1 MFLSVNIPPTHWH
14 SYFSPLKDP
23 TEVGITGLLWLFLS
37 YGFALFQG
45 ANLIS
50 EGSDLLLLVP
60 SMAGLVGGVVLPLLG
75 AVPDGAMILFSGLGS
90 VEEAQETLS
99 VGVGALAGSTIM
111 LLTVPFFLSIMGG
124 RVNYSHDGK
133 PNYLGKPKLTPKLPL
148 TRDLTSTGVVLT
160 NHVNHGGIN
169 NLALLSDPRTRP
181 LLAWTHE

>member
-14 SYFSPLKDP
+14 SYYLPLKDP

-111 LLTVPFFLSIMGG
+111 LLTVPFFLSIMGDESTIVMMAN
-124 RVNYSHDGK
+124 RTTLES
-133 PNYLGKPKLTPKLPL
+133 PN
-148 TRDLTSTGVVLT
+148 
-160 NHVNHGGIN
+160 
-169 NLALLSDPRTRP
+169 
-181 LLAWTHE
+181 

>member
-1 MFLSVNIPPTHWH
+1 M
-14 SYFSPLKDP
+14 
-23 TEVGITGLLWLFLS
+23 
-37 YGFALFQG
+37 
-45 ANLIS
+45 IS

-124 RVNYSHDGK
+124 RVNYSHDGNRTTLES
-133 PNYLGKPKLTPKLPL
+133 PN
-148 TRDLTSTGVVLT
+148 
-160 NHVNHGGIN
+160 
-169 NLALLSDPRTRP
+169 
-181 LLAWTHE
+181 